1 MLMIQFTNNIWH
13 STHQS
18 TGVSSKS
25 TTFLFIPTIMEEL
38 ALLTLSGR
46 YSIDFL
52 GLPTVMRLRKGPGAA
67 GPLFFGPKIR
77 PTMLKYPK
85 SSPPP
90 PPSPLSLKLPLVN
103 SKNRSK
109 FSVNQQVVQDLRGRI
124 QRLPNFQ
131 RHVITVRR
139 QLMGVVTTPEH
150 KRYVKAPHNHKH
162 YCS

>member
-1 MLMIQFTNNIWH
+1 MAPNTSVNWSQL
-13 STHQS
+13 
-18 TGVSSKS
+18 K

-46 YSIDFL
+46 YSIDSL
-52 GLPTVMRLRKGPGAA
+52 GLPTVMRLRKGPDFRA
-67 GPLFFGPKIR
+67 LFFGPKIR

-85 SSPPP
+85 SSPPL
-90 PPSPLSLKLPLVN
+90 PSPLSLKLPLVN

-109 FSVNQQVVQDLRGRI
+109 FLVNQQVVQDLRGRI

-139 QLMGVVTTPEH
+139 QLMGVATTPEH
-150 KRYVKAPHNHKH
+150 KRYVKAPDNHKH
-162 YCS
+162 